1 MKEIDKA
8 MKGRFTYK
16 DTELKWVLQQLH
28 RHRRE
33 NWQNSQD
40 PEKRKSEKKRKGIN
54 SRRGDVSNLTRTCL
68 LYRDCDTKSWVIVT
82 NIRLTIEKRTKTK
95 RPCAFI

>member
-8 MKGRFTYK
+8 MKGRFNYK

-33 NWQNSQD
+33 NWKNNQD
-40 PEKRKSEKKRKGIN
+40 PDKRKSEKKRKGIN
-54 SRRGDVSNLTRTCL
+54 SRRGDVSILIRNVCCTGIVIQKKPDKIVLLTF
-68 LYRDCDTKSWVIVT
+68 V
-82 NIRLTIEKRTKTK
+82 
-95 RPCAFI
+95 

>member
-16 DTELKWVLQQLH
+16 DTELKWVLQQLY

-40 PEKRKSEKKRKGIN
+40 LEKRKSEKKRKGIN
-54 SRRGDVSNLTRTCL
+54 SRRGNVSNLTRTCL
-68 LYRDCDTKSWVIVT
+68 LYRDCDS
-82 NIRLTIEKRTKTK
+82 N
-95 RPCAFI
+95 CY